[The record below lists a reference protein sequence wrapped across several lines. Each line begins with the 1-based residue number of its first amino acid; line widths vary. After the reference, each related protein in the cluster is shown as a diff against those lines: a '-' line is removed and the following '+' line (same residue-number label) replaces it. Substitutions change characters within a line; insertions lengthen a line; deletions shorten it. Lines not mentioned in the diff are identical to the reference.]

1 MKNSLNIYKKDLKNI
16 ATNWAAMILIGG
28 LAILPSLYAWF
39 NIAAMWDPYSNTGNL
54 PIGIVNEDKGATVRD
69 QEINAGKE
77 VVDNLKD
84 NKSMQWHFTN
94 RKDAMD
100 KVEYGDYFAIVI
112 IPEDFSEKL
121 GTVLSDE
128 PEKAQMEYYVN
139 EKLNAVS
146 PKITEKGASVI
157 ADEVSSKFVSTV
169 NGIIFDLFNN
179 LGIELEGN
187 LPDIEKFE
195 DYIFTLEENLPEIHR
210 MLNESLGDANSA
222 GDILNKAQG
231 ALPEAKEYTNTGLTT
246 INQTLGYMNEA
257 EERLNSIAPKVKEDV
272 AKVQSITDQINQLL
286 DKAKESK
293 IDINEGK
300 KVQENIEQ
308 QLDNAI
314 ATLNTVEKALQQLQ
328 DTNAQLPPPADEEAE
343 AEEGKPSDQLSQEQ
357 IDQAISQTAELRQSL
372 EQLRSDVNQMD
383 QFLNN
388 TEAASKVVDQIHQA
402 AADTNIKLDEFV
414 KEYQNNI
421 EPTILEEVGK
431 AKGTLTG
438 AKGILEEIQSTLPE
452 VEKVLNSTQKNLK
465 EGKGMLEYASG
476 EFPYVNDKVK
486 QLAEKI
492 REVQKDTDINE
503 IIQLLRNDPSAE
515 QSFFE
520 EPVLLNQNELFPI
533 ENYGTGMTP
542 FYTVLAGWVG
552 ALLLISLLAVD
563 VHNEGLY
570 TGRQIYFGRFFTFWT
585 IGIVQTV
592 VVTLGDLFLI
602 GVNAKHPVW
611 LVLFGLLV
619 SSVFILIVYSLVSVF
634 GNVGKALAIVLL
646 VLQISGS
653 GGTYPVELL
662 PKFFQVINP
671 YLPFTYAVDLMREAV
686 GGIVW
691 GRALR
696 DIGVLV
702 FCGVLA
708 IIFGAFLKEPINKKT
723 KKFLEKSKE
732 SGLVH

>member
-1 MKNSLNIYKKDLKNI
+1 MKNSLNIYKVDLKNI

-77 VVDNLKD
+77 IVDSLKD
-84 NKSMQWHFTN
+84 NKNMQWYFTD

-121 GTVLSDE
+121 GTVISDK
-128 PEKAQMEYYVN
+128 PEKAQMEYFVN

-157 ADEVSSKFVSTV
+157 ADEVSSKFISTV

-179 LGIELEGN
+179 LGIEIEGN

-195 DYIFTLEENLPEIHR
+195 DYIFTLEENLPEINK

-222 GDILNKAQG
+222 GEILNKAQG
-231 ALPEAKEYTNTGLTT
+231 ALPQAKEYTNTGLTT
-246 INQTLGYMNEA
+246 INQTLDYMNEA
-257 EERLNSIAPKVKEDV
+257 ENRLNSIAPKVKKDV
-272 AKVQSITDQINQLL
+272 AKVQSIADQINELL
-286 DKAKESK
+286 EKAKDSK
-293 IDINEGK
+293 IDISEGK
-300 KVQENIEQ
+300 RVQENLEK
-308 QLDNAI
+308 QLDDAI
-314 ATLNTVEKALQQLQ
+314 TTLSTVEKALQQLQ
-328 DTNAQLPPPADEEAE
+328 ETNAQLPPATDGESGEEQE
-343 AEEGKPSDQLSQEQ
+343 TEQLSQDQ
-357 IDQAISQTAELRQSL
+357 INQAISQTADLRNSL
-372 EQLRSDVNQMD
+372 EQLRTDVNQMD

-402 AADTNIKLDEFV
+402 AANTNVKLDEFV

-431 AKGTLTG
+431 AKETLTG
-438 AKGILEEIQSTLPE
+438 AKGILVEIQSTLPE
-452 VEKVLNSTQKNLK
+452 VEKVLTNTQKNLQ

-476 EFPYVNDKVK
+476 EFPYVNDKIK

-492 REVQKDTDINE
+492 RDVQKDTDINE

-515 QSFFE
+515 RSFFE
-520 EPVLLNQNELFPI
+520 EPVLLNQNALFPI

-563 VHNEGLY
+563 VHHDGIY
-570 TGRQIYFGRFFTFWT
+570 TGRQVYFGRFFTFWT
-585 IGIVQTV
+585 IGIVQTI

-611 LVLFGLLV
+611 MVIFALLV

-634 GNVGKALAIVLL
+634 GNVGKAMAIVLL

-653 GGTYPVELL
+653 GGTYPVQLL
-662 PKFFQVINP
+662 PKFFQAINP

-696 DIGVLV
+696 DIGVLI

-723 KKFLEKSKE
+723 TKFLEKSKE